1 MITLHAGFTN
11 HSNSSYMRIKFQRGL
26 AMVVA
31 ALMVSGSAAADNH
44 VINVNAKKAGAAIQ
58 PTMYGIFFEDIN
70 FAADGGLY
78 GELLKNRSFEFAP
91 DHLMGWEAFGK
102 VEIKDDGP
110 FEKNPHYARLSSMGH
125 RDLWTGLQNEGFF
138 GIGLEKDAEYRFSV
152 WARVPDGKAQWL
164 WIQFVDQNTMAEHQE
179 FTNTELKVDSK
190 EWKKYT
196 VTIKSPR
203 TIAKAQLRMF
213 LCNEKRRSGSGVMD
227 VEHISL
233 FPVDTYKGHENG
245 MRKDVAQAL
254 EDLHP
259 GVFRFPGGCIV
270 EGTTLDLRYKWK
282 NTVGPVENRPIN
294 KNRWENTFTYRYFPD
309 YFQSYGLGFF
319 EYFQLSEEIG
329 AEPLPVLSVGL
340 SCQFQND
347 RDSQHAPCSKEGLQE
362 FIDDCIDLIDFANG
376 DPATNEW
383 AKLRADMGHP
393 APFNLKFLGI
403 GNEQWEAPYF
413 DRLAIIAPE
422 VRKAHP
428 EIKIIGTSGPNAEDD
443 HFFNGWKA
451 MRQLKADLVDE
462 HYYRNIDW
470 FKKSMNRYDDRAFYT
485 KDGPR
490 VFAGEWACHDSG
502 KKYNHAGASIYEAA
516 FMTNIERNADLVHMA
531 TYAPLFSHVEGW
543 QWRPDLIW
551 YDNLHTARTASYY
564 VQQMYMLNRG
574 THVLP
579 TTVSINGGKACVNPV
594 PEGEDGVF
602 ASAVIDKQ
610 KQEIIVKVINTK
622 GTAEEAQI
630 NIAGLAKKQLAAI
643 STAEVT
649 TLDCSDYD
657 AENMPG
663 RAEVVCPVVGS
674 VSVSAGTIVAHIPA
688 KTFAMYRVKL

>member
-1 MITLHAGFTN
+1 
-11 HSNSSYMRIKFQRGL
+11 
-26 AMVVA
+26 MVVA